1 MSKGTGTKKQR
12 HWPKVL
18 KLISKQKGVKIMK
31 KQVSI
36 TKAVKY
42 VINSTDEKHTLLGI
56 GPMSENF
63 LRASLEISKEKD
75 FPLMYIASRNQVDAY
90 KFGGG
95 YVFHA
100 DQKKF
105 KEKIEAIC
113 EEIGYDNAYYLCRD
127 HGGPWQRDKERNDHL
142 QEAEAMEIAKES
154 YKEDILNGFD
164 LLHID
169 PTKDPDEMCKVVDI
183 DVVFNRTVELI
194 EYCEQVR
201 KEYGIEK
208 EIAYEVGTEET
219 SGGLTSLDTYE
230 GFIKRIKEYT
240 EEHNL
245 PMPIF
250 IVGQTGT
257 LTRLTKNVGHFN
269 YENSKTLSEV
279 AKKYGV
285 GLKEHNGDYLSEA
298 KLLAHLPL
306 GITAMNVAPAFGTI
320 ETRALLELLDVEDKF
335 AELGVI
341 KDPSN
346 LREALTHDS
355 IYSMKWKK
363 WLTDEVDMSNL
374 EALDDATKLQITEL
388 CGHYTFSNDDVAKEI
403 DKLYENLASIK
414 IDGKRF
420 VIEKLKEEMEKHVRC
435 FNMEGLTTKI
445 MNAED

>member
-1 MSKGTGTKKQR
+1 MR
-12 HWPKVL
+12 RE
-18 KLISKQKGVKIMK
+18 
-31 KQVSI
+31 VSI
-36 TKAVKY
+36 KKAVQY
-42 VINSTDEKHTLLGI
+42 VVNAEDNKSTLLGI

-75 FPLMYIASRNQVDAY
+75 FPLMYIASRNQVDSY

-95 YVFHA
+95 YVFNS
-100 DQKKF
+100 DQKLF
-105 KEKIEAIC
+105 REKIEAIC
-113 EEIGYDNAYYLCRD
+113 KEIDYDNVYYLCRD
-127 HGGPWQRDKERNDHL
+127 HGGPWQRDKERADHL
-142 QEAEAMEIAKES
+142 PEDEAMEIAKES

-169 PTKDPDEMCKVVDI
+169 PTKDPDEMCRVVDI
-183 DVVFNRTVELI
+183 DIVFRRTVELI

-201 KEYGIEK
+201 KEHGIEK

-230 GFIKRIKEYT
+230 GFIKRIKEYSD
-240 EEHNL
+240 EHGL

-269 YENSKTLSEV
+269 YENSAELSRI

-285 GLKEHNGDYLSEA
+285 GLKEHNGDYLSEG

-320 ETRALLELLDVEDKF
+320 ETRALLELLNVEDKF
-335 AELGVI
+335 KELGKI
-341 KDPSN
+341 TDPSN
-346 LREALTHDS
+346 LREVLTHES

-374 EALDDATKLQITEL
+374 EALSEDTKLQITEL
-388 CGHYTFSNDDVAKEI
+388 CGHYTYSNPVVETEI
-403 DKLYENLASIK
+403 EKLYNNLNK
-414 IDGKRF
+414 VNIDGRRF
-420 VIEKLKEEMEKHVRC
+420 VIEKLKEEMQKHVRC
-435 FNMEGLTTKI
+435 FNMEGLTSRI
-445 MNAED
+445 EASC

>member
-1 MSKGTGTKKQR
+1 MRKEVNIR
-12 HWPKVL
+12 
-18 KLISKQKGVKIMK
+18 
-31 KQVSI
+31 
-36 TKAVKY
+36 KAVEY
-42 VINSTDEKHTLLGI
+42 VINSEKEKHTLLGI

-75 FPLMYIASRNQVDAY
+75 FPLMYIASRNQVDSY
-90 KFGGG
+90 ELGGG
-95 YVFHA
+95 YVFNS
-100 DQKKF
+100 DQKVFHDKI
-105 KEKIEAIC
+105 KEIC
-113 EEIGYDNAYYLCRD
+113 EEINYDNVYYLCRD
-127 HGGPWQRDKERNDHL
+127 HGGPWQRDKERADQL
-142 QEAEAMEIAKES
+142 PEEEAMKIAKES
-154 YKEDILNGFD
+154 YKADILNGFD

-169 PTKDPDEMCKVVDI
+169 PTKDPEVMCKVVDI
-183 DVVFNRTVELI
+183 DVVFNRTIELI

-230 GFIKRIKEYT
+230 SFIKRIKEYT
-240 EEHNL
+240 EEHDL

-269 YENSKTLSEV
+269 YENSRMLSSV

-306 GITAMNVAPAFGTI
+306 EITAMNVAPAFGTI
-320 ETRALLELLDVEDKF
+320 ETMALLELLDVEDKF

-341 KDPSN
+341 TEPSN
-346 LREALTHDS
+346 LREAITNAS
-355 IYSMKWKK
+355 VYSMKWKK

-374 EALDDATKLQITEL
+374 EVLDDATKLQITEL
-388 CGHYTFSNDDVAKEI
+388 CGHYTFSNPEVEKEI
-403 DKLYENLASIK
+403 NQLYANMDILE

-435 FNMEGLTTKI
+435 FNLEGLTTKI
-445 MNAED
+445 EQSM

>member
-1 MSKGTGTKKQR
+1 
-12 HWPKVL
+12 
-18 KLISKQKGVKIMK
+18 MK
-31 KQVSI
+31 KEVNI
-36 TKAVKY
+36 RKAVEY
-42 VINSTDEKHTLLGI
+42 VINAKEERHTLLGI

-90 KFGGG
+90 KLGGG
-95 YVFHA
+95 YVFNS
-100 DQKKF
+100 DQKLF
-105 KEKIEAIC
+105 REKIEAIC
-113 EEIGYDNAYYLCRD
+113 QEIDYDNVYYLCRD
-127 HGGPWQRDKERNDHL
+127 HGGPWQRDKERADHL
-142 QEAEAMEIAKES
+142 PEDEAMALAKES

-183 DVVFNRTVELI
+183 DVVFRRTVELI

-219 SGGLTSLDTYE
+219 SGGLTSMDRYE
-230 GFIKRIKEYT
+230 NFIQRIEAYTKE
-240 EEHNL
+240 HGL

-257 LTRLTKNVGHFN
+257 LTRLTKNVGHFSF
-269 YENSKTLSEV
+269 ENARELSRIST
-279 AKKYGV
+279 KYGV

-306 GITAMNVAPAFGTI
+306 EITAMNVAPAFGTV
-320 ETRALLELLDVEDKF
+320 ETMALLELLDVEDEF
-335 AELGVI
+335 AKLGQI
-341 KDPSN
+341 KEPSK
-346 LREALTHDS
+346 LRQVMTHES

-363 WLTDEVDMSNL
+363 WLTDEVDMSDL
-374 EALDDATKLQITEL
+374 EHLDEKTQRQITEL
-388 CGHYTFSNDDVAKEI
+388 CGHYTYSKPEVEQEI
-403 DKLYENLASIK
+403 NKLYDNLALLR
-414 IDGKRF
+414 IDGRRF

-445 MNAED
+445 MNAQ

>member
-1 MSKGTGTKKQR
+1 
-12 HWPKVL
+12 
-18 KLISKQKGVKIMK
+18 MK
-31 KQVSI
+31 KEVNI
-36 TKAVKY
+36 RKAVGY
-42 VINSTDEKHTLLGI
+42 VLNSEKEKHTLLGI

-63 LRASLEISKEKD
+63 LRASLESSKEHD
-75 FPLMYIASRNQVDAY
+75 YPLMYIASRNQVDAY

-95 YVFHA
+95 YVFNS
-100 DQKKF
+100 DQKLF
-105 KEKIEAIC
+105 KEKIESIC
-113 EEIGYDNAYYLCRD
+113 KEIDYDNVYYLCRD
-127 HGGPWQRDKERNDHL
+127 HGGPWQRDKERADKL
-142 QEAEAMEIAKES
+142 PEDEAMEIAKES

-169 PTKDPDEMCKVVDI
+169 PTKDPDEMCKIVDI
-183 DVVFNRTVELI
+183 NIVFRRTVELI

-219 SGGLTSLDTYE
+219 SGGLTSTDTYE
-230 GFIKRIKEYT
+230 TFIKRIKEYT
-240 EEHNL
+240 TEHNL

-269 YENSKTLSEV
+269 YDNSMELSSI

-285 GLKEHNGDYLSEA
+285 GLKEH

-320 ETRALLELLDVEDKF
+320 ETMALLELLNVEDKF
-335 AELGVI
+335 TELGKI
-341 KDPSN
+341 SNPSN
-346 LREALTHDS
+346 LREVLTHAS

-374 EALDDATKLQITEL
+374 ETLDEATKLQITEL
-388 CGHYTFSNDDVAKEI
+388 CGHYTYSTPEVEQEI
-403 DKLYENLASIK
+403 EKLYSNLAIIN
-414 IDGKRF
+414 IDGRRY
-420 VIEKLKEEMEKHVRC
+420 VIDKLKEEMEKHVRC
-435 FNMEGLTTKI
+435 FNLEGLTTKI
-445 MNAED
+445 ENA

>member
-1 MSKGTGTKKQR
+1 
-12 HWPKVL
+12 
-18 KLISKQKGVKIMK
+18 MK
-31 KQVSI
+31 KEVNI
-36 TKAVKY
+36 RKAVGY
-42 VINSTDEKHTLLGI
+42 VLNSEKEKHTLLGI

-63 LRASLEISKEKD
+63 LRASLESSKEHD
-75 FPLMYIASRNQVDAY
+75 YPLMYIASRNQVDAY

-95 YVFHA
+95 YVFNS
-100 DQKKF
+100 DQKLF
-105 KEKIEAIC
+105 KEKIESIC
-113 EEIGYDNAYYLCRD
+113 KEIDYDNVYYLCRD
-127 HGGPWQRDKERNDHL
+127 HGGPWQRDKERADKL
-142 QEAEAMEIAKES
+142 PEDEAMEIAKES

-183 DVVFNRTVELI
+183 DIVFRRTVELI

-219 SGGLTSLDTYE
+219 SGGLTSTDTYE
-230 GFIKRIKEYT
+230 TFIKRIKEYT
-240 EEHNL
+240 TEHNL

-269 YENSKTLSEV
+269 YDNSMELSSI

-285 GLKEHNGDYLSEA
+285 GLKEHNGDYLSED

-320 ETRALLELLDVEDKF
+320 ETMALLELLNVEDKF
-335 AELGVI
+335 TELGKI
-341 KDPSN
+341 SNPSN
-346 LREALTHDS
+346 LREVLTHAS

-374 EALDDATKLQITEL
+374 ETLDEATKLQITEL
-388 CGHYTFSNDDVAKEI
+388 CGHYTYSTPEVEQEI
-403 DKLYENLASIK
+403 EKLYSNLAIIN
-414 IDGKRF
+414 IDGRRY
-420 VIEKLKEEMEKHVRC
+420 VIDKLKEEMEKHVRC
-435 FNMEGLTTKI
+435 FNLEGLTTKI
-445 MNAED
+445 ENA

>member
-1 MSKGTGTKKQR
+1 
-12 HWPKVL
+12 
-18 KLISKQKGVKIMK
+18 MK
-31 KQVSI
+31 KEVNI
-36 TKAVKY
+36 RKAVGY
-42 VINSTDEKHTLLGI
+42 VLNSEKEKHTLLGI

-63 LRASLEISKEKD
+63 LRASLESSKEHD
-75 FPLMYIASRNQVDAY
+75 YPLMYIASRNQVDAY

-95 YVFHA
+95 YVFNS
-100 DQKKF
+100 DQKLF
-105 KEKIEAIC
+105 KEKIESIC
-113 EEIGYDNAYYLCRD
+113 KEIDYDNVYYLCRD
-127 HGGPWQRDKERNDHL
+127 HGGPWQRDKERADKL
-142 QEAEAMEIAKES
+142 PEDEAMEIAKES

-169 PTKDPDEMCKVVDI
+169 PTKDPDEMCKIVDI
-183 DVVFNRTVELI
+183 DIVFRRTVELI

-219 SGGLTSLDTYE
+219 SGGLTSTDTYE
-230 GFIKRIKEYT
+230 TFIKRIKEYT
-240 EEHNL
+240 TEHNL

-269 YENSKTLSEV
+269 YDNSMELSSI

-285 GLKEHNGDYLSEA
+285 GLKEHNGDYLSED

-320 ETRALLELLDVEDKF
+320 ETMALLELLNVEDKF
-335 AELGVI
+335 TELGKI
-341 KDPSN
+341 SNPSN
-346 LREALTHDS
+346 LREVLTYAS

-374 EALDDATKLQITEL
+374 ETLDEATKLQITEL
-388 CGHYTFSNDDVAKEI
+388 CGHYTYSTPEVEQEI
-403 DKLYENLASIK
+403 EKLYSNLAIIN
-414 IDGKRF
+414 IDGRRY
-420 VIEKLKEEMEKHVRC
+420 VIDKLKEEMEKHVRC
-435 FNMEGLTTKI
+435 FNLEGLTTKI
-445 MNAED
+445 ENA

>member
-1 MSKGTGTKKQR
+1 
-12 HWPKVL
+12 
-18 KLISKQKGVKIMK
+18 
-31 KQVSI
+31 
-36 TKAVKY
+36 
-42 VINSTDEKHTLLGI
+42 
-56 GPMSENF
+56 
-63 LRASLEISKEKD
+63 
-75 FPLMYIASRNQVDAY
+75 
-90 KFGGG
+90 
-95 YVFHA
+95 
-100 DQKKF
+100 
-105 KEKIEAIC
+105 
-113 EEIGYDNAYYLCRD
+113 
-127 HGGPWQRDKERNDHL
+127 
-142 QEAEAMEIAKES
+142 MEIAKES

-183 DVVFNRTVELI
+183 DVVFNRTIELI

-219 SGGLTSLDTYE
+219 S
-230 GFIKRIKEYT
+230 
-240 EEHNL
+240 
-245 PMPIF
+245 
-250 IVGQTGT
+250 VGQTGT

-335 AELGVI
+335 AELGQI

-403 DKLYENLASIK
+403 DKLYENLAAIK

-445 MNAED
+445 MNTEA

>member
-1 MSKGTGTKKQR
+1 MR
-12 HWPKVL
+12 RE
-18 KLISKQKGVKIMK
+18 
-31 KQVSI
+31 VSI
-36 TKAVKY
+36 KKAVQY
-42 VINSTDEKHTLLGI
+42 VVNAEDNKSTLLGI

-95 YVFHA
+95 YVFNS
-100 DQKKF
+100 DQKLF
-105 KEKIEAIC
+105 REKIEAIC
-113 EEIGYDNAYYLCRD
+113 KEIDYDNVYYLCRD
-127 HGGPWQRDKERNDHL
+127 HGGPWQRDKERADHL
-142 QEAEAMEIAKES
+142 PEDEAMEIAKES

-183 DVVFNRTVELI
+183 DIVFRRTVELI

-230 GFIKRIKEYT
+230 GFIKRIKEYSD
-240 EEHNL
+240 EHGL

-269 YENSKTLSEV
+269 YENSAELSRI

-285 GLKEHNGDYLSEA
+285 GLKEHNGDYLSED

-320 ETRALLELLDVEDKF
+320 ETRALLELLNVEDKF
-335 AELGVI
+335 KELGKI
-341 KDPSN
+341 TDPSN
-346 LREALTHDS
+346 LREVLTHES

-374 EALDDATKLQITEL
+374 EALSEDTKLQITEL
-388 CGHYTFSNDDVAKEI
+388 CGHYTYSNPVVETEI
-403 DKLYENLASIK
+403 EKLYNNLNK
-414 IDGKRF
+414 VNIDGRRF
-420 VIEKLKEEMEKHVRC
+420 VIEKLKEEMQKHVRC
-435 FNMEGLTTKI
+435 FNMEGLTSRI
-445 MNAED
+445 EASC

>member
-1 MSKGTGTKKQR
+1 MR
-12 HWPKVL
+12 
-18 KLISKQKGVKIMK
+18 

-36 TKAVKY
+36 KDAVKY
-42 VINSTDEKHTLLGI
+42 VVNAENDKCTLLGI

-95 YVFHA
+95 YVFNS
-100 DQKKF
+100 DQKLF
-105 KEKIEAIC
+105 REKIESIC
-113 EEIGYDNAYYLCRD
+113 EEIDYDNVYYLCRD

-142 QEAEAMEIAKES
+142 PEAEAMEIAKES

-183 DVVFNRTVELI
+183 DIVFRRTVELI

-230 GFIKRIKEYT
+230 GFIKRIKEYSD
-240 EEHNL
+240 EHGL

-269 YENSKTLSEV
+269 YENSAELSRI

-285 GLKEHNGDYLSEA
+285 GLKEHNGDYLSED

-306 GITAMNVAPAFGTI
+306 GITAMNVAPAFGTV
-320 ETRALLELLDVEDKF
+320 ETRALLELLNVEDKF
-335 AELGVI
+335 ASLGKI
-341 KDPSN
+341 SDPSN
-346 LREALTHDS
+346 LREVLTHES

-374 EALDDATKLQITEL
+374 EALDDDTKLTITEL
-388 CGHYTFSNDDVAKEI
+388 CGHYTYSKPEVEKEI
-403 DKLYENLASIK
+403 NKLYNNLKDVSV
-414 IDGKRF
+414 DGRRY
-420 VIEKLKEEMEKHVRC
+420 VVEKLKEEMQKHVRC
-435 FNMEGLTTKI
+435 FNMEGLTSKI
-445 MNAED
+445 EASCK

>member
-1 MSKGTGTKKQR
+1 
-12 HWPKVL
+12 
-18 KLISKQKGVKIMK
+18 MK

-105 KEKIEAIC
+105 RDKIEAIC

-142 QEAEAMEIAKES
+142 PEAEAMEIAKES

-183 DVVFNRTVELI
+183 DVVFNRTIELI

-320 ETRALLELLDVEDKF
+320 ETRALLGLLDVEDKF
-335 AELGVI
+335 AELGQI

-403 DKLYENLASIK
+403 DKLYENLAAIK

-445 MNAED
+445 MNTEA

>member
-1 MSKGTGTKKQR
+1 MRKD
-12 HWPKVL
+12 
-18 KLISKQKGVKIMK
+18 ISIK
-31 KQVSI
+31 
-36 TKAVKY
+36 KAVNY
-42 VINSTDEKHTLLGI
+42 VIHSENEKHTLLGI

-63 LRASLEISKEKD
+63 LRASLEISKEQD

-90 KFGGG
+90 KLGGG
-95 YVFHA
+95 YVFNS
-100 DQKKF
+100 DQKLF
-105 KEKIEAIC
+105 REKIEAIC
-113 EEIGYDNAYYLCRD
+113 KEIDYDNIYYLCRD

-142 QEAEAMEIAKES
+142 PEAEAMELAKES

-169 PTKDPDEMCKVVDI
+169 PTKDPEVMCKVVDI
-183 DVVFNRTVELI
+183 DVVFKRTVELI

-230 GFIKRIKEYT
+230 SFIKRIKEYT

-269 YENSKTLSEV
+269 YDNSKELSRI

-320 ETRALLELLDVEDKF
+320 ETMSLLELLDVEDKF
-335 AELGVI
+335 AELGAI

-346 LREALTHDS
+346 LREVITHAS

-363 WLTDEVDMSNL
+363 WLTDEIDMSNL
-374 EALDDATKLQITEL
+374 EALDEATKLQITEL
-388 CGHYTFSNDDVAKEI
+388 CGHYTFSKPEVEAEI
-403 DKLYENLASIK
+403 NKLYKNLEMLH
-414 IDGKRF
+414 IDGKRY
-420 VIEKLKEEMEKHVRC
+420 VIDKLKEEMEKHVRC
-435 FNMEGLTTKI
+435 FNLKGLSSKI
-445 MNAED
+445 EQEA

>member
-1 MSKGTGTKKQR
+1 
-12 HWPKVL
+12 
-18 KLISKQKGVKIMK
+18 MK
-31 KQVSI
+31 KEVNI
-36 TKAVKY
+36 RKAVGY
-42 VINSTDEKHTLLGI
+42 VLNSEKEKHTLLGI

-63 LRASLEISKEKD
+63 LRASLESSKEHD
-75 FPLMYIASRNQVDAY
+75 YPLMYIASRNQVDAY

-95 YVFHA
+95 YVFNS
-100 DQKKF
+100 DQKLF
-105 KEKIEAIC
+105 KEKIESIC
-113 EEIGYDNAYYLCRD
+113 KEIDYDNVYYLCRD
-127 HGGPWQRDKERNDHL
+127 HGGPWQRDKERADKL
-142 QEAEAMEIAKES
+142 PEDEAMEIAKES

-169 PTKDPDEMCKVVDI
+169 PTKDPDEMCKIVDI
-183 DVVFNRTVELI
+183 DIVFRRTVELI

-219 SGGLTSLDTYE
+219 SGGLTSTDTYE
-230 GFIKRIKEYT
+230 TFIKRIKEYT
-240 EEHNL
+240 TEHNL

-269 YENSKTLSEV
+269 YDNSMELSSI

-285 GLKEHNGDYLSEA
+285 GLKEHNGDYLSED

-320 ETRALLELLDVEDKF
+320 ETMALLELLNVEDKF
-335 AELGVI
+335 TELGKI
-341 KDPSN
+341 SNPSN
-346 LREALTHDS
+346 LREVLTHAS

-374 EALDDATKLQITEL
+374 ETLDEATKLQITEL
-388 CGHYTFSNDDVAKEI
+388 CGYYTYSTPEVEQEI
-403 DKLYENLASIK
+403 EKLYSNLAIIN
-414 IDGKRF
+414 IDGRRY
-420 VIEKLKEEMEKHVRC
+420 VIDKLKEEMEKHVRC
-435 FNMEGLTTKI
+435 FNLEGLTTKI
-445 MNAED
+445 ENA

>member
-1 MSKGTGTKKQR
+1 
-12 HWPKVL
+12 
-18 KLISKQKGVKIMK
+18 MK
-31 KQVSI
+31 KEVNI
-36 TKAVKY
+36 RKAVGY
-42 VINSTDEKHTLLGI
+42 VLNSEKEKHTLLGI

-63 LRASLEISKEKD
+63 LRASLESSKEHD
-75 FPLMYIASRNQVDAY
+75 YPLMYIASRNQVDAY

-95 YVFHA
+95 YVFNS
-100 DQKKF
+100 DQKLF
-105 KEKIEAIC
+105 NEKIESIC
-113 EEIGYDNAYYLCRD
+113 KEIDYDNVYYLCRD
-127 HGGPWQRDKERNDHL
+127 HGGPWQRDKERADKL
-142 QEAEAMEIAKES
+142 PEDEAMEIAKES

-169 PTKDPDEMCKVVDI
+169 PTKDPDEMCKIVDI
-183 DVVFNRTVELI
+183 DIVFRRTVELI

-219 SGGLTSLDTYE
+219 SGGLTSTDTYE
-230 GFIKRIKEYT
+230 TFIKRIKEYT
-240 EEHNL
+240 TEHNL

-269 YENSKTLSEV
+269 YDNSMELSSI

-285 GLKEHNGDYLSEA
+285 GLKEHNGDYLSED

-320 ETRALLELLDVEDKF
+320 ETMALLELLNVEDKF
-335 AELGVI
+335 TELGKI
-341 KDPSN
+341 SNPSN
-346 LREALTHDS
+346 LREVLTYAS

-374 EALDDATKLQITEL
+374 ETLDEATKLQITEL
-388 CGHYTFSNDDVAKEI
+388 CGHYTYSTPEVEQEI
-403 DKLYENLASIK
+403 EKLYSNLAIIN
-414 IDGKRF
+414 IDGRRY
-420 VIEKLKEEMEKHVRC
+420 VIDKLKEEMEKHVRC
-435 FNMEGLTTKI
+435 FNLEGLTTKI
-445 MNAED
+445 ENA